1 MKKMLLIYLF
11 TILCLQTKTLAQS
24 KSCDELKGIWYYT
37 LMSGAKEPVYLVVN
51 GCEWKENGN
60 PMGNRK
66 GTIEYSIEKKQFE
79 IIGLSEASAGKV
91 YLNKYKNVYYLAWTS
106 YFTDER
112 VYLVLTREKKKG
124 YWYDEFEKILK
135 ANNK

>member
-1 MKKMLLIYLF
+1 MRNLINIILLSLSLF
-11 TILCLQTKTLAQS
+11 SFAQTKPCT
-24 KSCDELKGIWYYT
+24 ELKGTWYFS
-37 LMSGAKEPVYLVVN
+37 LMHGAKEPIYLIVTDCTWN
-51 GCEWKENGN
+51 EYGN

-91 YLNKYKNVYYLAWTS
+91 YLNKFKNVYYLAWTS

-112 VYLVLTREKKKG
+112 VYLVLTREKKRG